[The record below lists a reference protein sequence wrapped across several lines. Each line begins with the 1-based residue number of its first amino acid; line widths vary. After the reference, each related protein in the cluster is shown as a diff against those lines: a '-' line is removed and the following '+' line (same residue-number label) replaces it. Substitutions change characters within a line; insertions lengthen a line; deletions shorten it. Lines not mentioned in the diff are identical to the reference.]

1 MLMENLTIGNNELTV
16 KEYEGQRVVTFKDI
30 DMVHERPEGT
40 ARKRFNDNKKHFIEG
55 VDFFKITPSVFRTA
69 IGEMDIRQQND
80 ITLLTESGYLMVVKS
95 LKDDLAWEVQRQLVN
110 SYFRLK
116 EITAVHKNELSIN
129 ISSLAERIDKMEILL
144 DNQNQIS
151 ERQTWI
157 IERLA
162 KASKLVYDEQK
173 DVTDKLYK
181 LIKASGITYNLLKKF
196 SDEGTIN
203 KKQQDRIQHVARKR
217 VNKLLGGAHSLKYK
231 ENSRR
236 YFSNLW
242 NDFRDK
248 FEVGSYRDLHPKDF
262 EKAVRYLGQWDYID
276 Y

>member
-1 MLMENLTIGNNELTV
+1 MENLTIGNNELTI

-40 ARKRFNDNKKHFIEG
+40 ASRNFRNNREHFIEN
-55 VDFFKITPSVFRTA
+55 VDYYRISPDEIRRHKI
-69 IGEMDIRQQND
+69 MDIPDKLYQD
-80 ITLLTESGYLMVVKS
+80 IVLLTESGYLMIVKS

-116 EITAVHKNELSIN
+116 EITTVHKNELSVN
-129 ISSLAERIDKMEILL
+129 ISSLTERIDKMEILL

-173 DVTDKLYK
+173 DVADKLCK

-203 KKQQDRIQHVARKR
+203 KKQQDKIQNVARKR

-236 YFSNLW
+236 YFSNL
-242 NDFRDK
+242 
-248 FEVGSYRDLHPKDF
+248 
-262 EKAVRYLGQWDYID
+262 
-276 Y
+276 